1 MGISTNFILIFL
13 LAALLAYISFLLWK
27 PLKVSEPSS
36 KLICFF
42 LALAFSVFLGLVYLL
57 GFTLGGTAF
66 SLMMFGHTI
75 SYILAGICSVLL
87 CAYTIK
93 ILPSKIGNG
102 TAFHCFCNISF
113 VVFLVLGIGE
123 IATAHSSNFVLSTLP
138 NAVFDNTVLGISNIG
153 VALCAACIRPSKKV
167 SPAVPEASPSP
178 AQVSMPVETPSAD
191 TSDSEQNDPPAV
203 KNAPDPDV
211 PLCVPAAQSQK
222 DSVSTKA
229 VIHFS
234 VSKKVLLVVAFIIVL
249 MIGILTGLFLG
260 EGYFAPHFTPSSPYI
275 DSLKAAEK
283 SAAST
288 AYSNGYKSGYA
299 SGQIDGYNSASE
311 ASRDA
316 YSEAWLNGWDGGYN
330 SGYEEGY
337 NAGYDDGYY
346 AY

>member
-1 MGISTNFILIFL
+1 MGISTNFMLIFL

-167 SPAVPEASPSP
+167 SPTVPEASPAP
-178 AQVSMPVETPSAD
+178 AQVSLPVETPSAD
-191 TSDSEQNDPPAV
+191 TSDPEQTGLPVV
-203 KNAPDPDV
+203 KNVPDSIAPS
-211 PLCVPAAQSQK
+211 CVPAAQPQK
-222 DSVSTKA
+222 DSAASSKA
-229 VIHFS
+229 VIRFS
-234 VSKKVLLVVAFIIVL
+234 VSKKVLLTVAFVVVL
-249 MIGILTGLFLG
+249 LVGVLVGLLLG
-260 EGYFAPHFTPSSPYI
+260 EGYFAPNFIPSSPYI
-275 DSLKAAEK
+275 DSLKDSVEDAHSE
-283 SAAST
+283 
-288 AYSNGYKSGYA
+288 GYQKGYFA
-299 SGQIDGYNSASE
+299 GKDVGKQSWYAD
-311 ASRDA
+311 
-316 YSEAWLNGWDGGYN
+316 
-330 SGYEEGY
+330 GY
-337 NAGYDDGYY
+337 NAGLSDGYGAGY
-346 AY
+346 SGGYEDGYNEGYDYFLLGTL

>member
-1 MGISTNFILIFL
+1 MGISTNFMLIFL

-138 NAVFDNTVLGISNIG
+138 NAVFDNTVLGISYIG

-167 SPAVPEASPSP
+167 SPTVPEASPSP

-191 TSDSEQNDPPAV
+191 TSDPEQNDPPAV
-203 KNAPDPDV
+203 KNASDSAV
-211 PLCVPAAQSQK
+211 PSCTPAAQPQK
-222 DSVSTKA
+222 DSAASPKA

-234 VSKKVLLVVAFIIVL
+234 ISKKVLLAVAFVVVL
-249 MIGILTGLFLG
+249 LVGVLVGLLLG
-260 EGYFAPHFTPSSPYI
+260 EGYFAPNFIPSSPYI
-275 DSLKAAEK
+275 DSLKDSVEDAHSE
-283 SAAST
+283 
-288 AYSNGYKSGYA
+288 GYQKGYFA
-299 SGQIDGYNSASE
+299 GKDVGKQSWYADGYNAGLSDGYGAG
-311 ASRDA
+311 
-316 YSEAWLNGWDGGYN
+316 YSGGY
-330 SGYEEGY
+330 EDGY
-337 NAGYDDGYY
+337 NEGYDDGYY

>member
-1 MGISTNFILIFL
+1 MGISTNFMLIFL

-102 TAFHCFCNISF
+102 TAFYCFCNISF

-167 SPAVPEASPSP
+167 SPTVPEASPAP
-178 AQVSMPVETPSAD
+178 AQVSLPVETPSAD
-191 TSDSEQNDPPAV
+191 TSDPEQTGLPVV
-203 KNAPDPDV
+203 KNVPDSITPS
-211 PLCVPAAQSQK
+211 CVPAAQPQK
-222 DSVSTKA
+222 DSAASSKA
-229 VIHFS
+229 VIRFS
-234 VSKKVLLVVAFIIVL
+234 VSKKVLLTVAFVVVL
-249 MIGILTGLFLG
+249 LVGVLVGLLLG
-260 EGYFAPHFTPSSPYI
+260 EGYFAPNFIPSSPYI
-275 DSLKAAEK
+275 DSLNDSVEDAHSE
-283 SAAST
+283 
-288 AYSNGYKSGYA
+288 GYQKGYFA
-299 SGQIDGYNSASE
+299 GKDVGKQSWYADGYNAGLSDGYGAG
-311 ASRDA
+311 
-316 YSEAWLNGWDGGYN
+316 YSGGY
-330 SGYEEGY
+330 EDGY
-337 NAGYDDGYY
+337 NEGYDDGYY

>member
-1 MGISTNFILIFL
+1 
-13 LAALLAYISFLLWK
+13 
-27 PLKVSEPSS
+27 
-36 KLICFF
+36 
-42 LALAFSVFLGLVYLL
+42 
-57 GFTLGGTAF
+57 
-66 SLMMFGHTI
+66 MMFGHTI

-178 AQVSMPVETPSAD
+178 AHVSMPVETPSAD

-211 PLCVPAAQSQK
+211 PLCVPAVQSQK

>member
-1 MGISTNFILIFL
+1 MGISTNFMLFFL

-102 TAFHCFCNISF
+102 TAFYCFCNISF

-167 SPAVPEASPSP
+167 SPTVPEASPAP
-178 AQVSMPVETPSAD
+178 AQVSLPVETPSAD
-191 TSDSEQNDPPAV
+191 TSDPEQTGLPVV
-203 KNAPDPDV
+203 KNVPDSITPS
-211 PLCVPAAQSQK
+211 CVPAAQPQK
-222 DSVSTKA
+222 DSAASSKA
-229 VIHFS
+229 VIRFS
-234 VSKKVLLVVAFIIVL
+234 VSKKVLLTVAFVVVL
-249 MIGILTGLFLG
+249 LVGVLVGLLLG
-260 EGYFAPHFTPSSPYI
+260 EGYFAPNFIPSSPYI
-275 DSLKAAEK
+275 DSLNDSVEDAHSE
-283 SAAST
+283 
-288 AYSNGYKSGYA
+288 GYQKGYFA
-299 SGQIDGYNSASE
+299 GKDVGKQSWYADGYNAGLSDGYGAG
-311 ASRDA
+311 
-316 YSEAWLNGWDGGYN
+316 YSGGY
-330 SGYEEGY
+330 EDGY
-337 NAGYDDGYY
+337 NEGYDDGYY

>member
-1 MGISTNFILIFL
+1 MGISTNFMLIFL

-138 NAVFDNTVLGISNIG
+138 NAVFDNTVLGISYIG
-153 VALCAACIRPSKKV
+153 VALCAACIRPSAKD
-167 SPAVPEASPSP
+167 SPAAPKASPSP
-178 AQVSMPVETPSAD
+178 TQISLPTEAPSAD
-191 TSDSEQNDPPAV
+191 TSDPEQTGLPVVENIADSV
-203 KNAPDPDV
+203 APS
-211 PLCVPAAQSQK
+211 CVPVVQPQK
-222 DSVSTKA
+222 DSTSSRA
-229 VIHFS
+229 LIHFS
-234 VSKKVLLVVAFIIVL
+234 VSKKVLLTVAFVVVL
-249 MIGILTGLFLG
+249 LVGVLVGLLLG
-260 EGYFAPHFTPSSPYI
+260 EGYFAPNFIPSSPYI
-275 DSLKAAEK
+275 DSLKDSVEDAHSE
-283 SAAST
+283 
-288 AYSNGYKSGYA
+288 GYQKGYFA
-299 SGQIDGYNSASE
+299 GKDVGKQSWYADGYNAGLSDGYGAG
-311 ASRDA
+311 
-316 YSEAWLNGWDGGYN
+316 YSGGY
-330 SGYEEGY
+330 EDGY
-337 NAGYDDGYY
+337 NEGYDDGYY

>member
-1 MGISTNFILIFL
+1 MGISTNFMLIFL

-102 TAFHCFCNISF
+102 TAFYCFCNISF

-167 SPAVPEASPSP
+167 SPTVPEASPAP
-178 AQVSMPVETPSAD
+178 AQVSLPVETPSAD
-191 TSDSEQNDPPAV
+191 TSDPEQTSLPVV
-203 KNAPDPDV
+203 KNVPDSIAPS
-211 PLCVPAAQSQK
+211 CVPAAQPQK
-222 DSVSTKA
+222 DSAASSKA
-229 VIHFS
+229 VIRFS
-234 VSKKVLLVVAFIIVL
+234 VSKKVLLTVAFVVVL
-249 MIGILTGLFLG
+249 LVGVLVGLLLG
-260 EGYFAPHFTPSSPYI
+260 EGYFAPNFIPSSPYI
-275 DSLKAAEK
+275 DSLKDSVEDAHSE
-283 SAAST
+283 
-288 AYSNGYKSGYA
+288 GYQKGYFA
-299 SGQIDGYNSASE
+299 GKDVGKQSWYADGYNAGLSDGYGAG
-311 ASRDA
+311 
-316 YSEAWLNGWDGGYN
+316 YSGGY
-330 SGYEEGY
+330 EDGY
-337 NAGYDDGYY
+337 NEGYDDGYY

>member
-1 MGISTNFILIFL
+1 MGISTNFMLIFL

-102 TAFHCFCNISF
+102 TAFYCFCNISF

-167 SPAVPEASPSP
+167 SPTVPEASPAP
-178 AQVSMPVETPSAD
+178 AQVSLPVETPSAD
-191 TSDSEQNDPPAV
+191 TSDPEQTGLPVV
-203 KNAPDPDV
+203 KNVPDSIAPS
-211 PLCVPAAQSQK
+211 CVPAAQPQK
-222 DSVSTKA
+222 DSAASSKA
-229 VIHFS
+229 VIRFS
-234 VSKKVLLVVAFIIVL
+234 VSKKVLLTVAFVVVL
-249 MIGILTGLFLG
+249 LVGVLVGLLLG
-260 EGYFAPHFTPSSPYI
+260 EGYFAPNFIPSSPYI
-275 DSLKAAEK
+275 DSLKDSVEDAHSE
-283 SAAST
+283 
-288 AYSNGYKSGYA
+288 GYQKGYFA
-299 SGQIDGYNSASE
+299 GKDVGKQSWYADGYNAGLSDGYGAG
-311 ASRDA
+311 
-316 YSEAWLNGWDGGYN
+316 YSGGY
-330 SGYEEGY
+330 EDGY
-337 NAGYDDGYY
+337 NEGYDDGYY

>member
-1 MGISTNFILIFL
+1 MGISTNFMLIFL

-167 SPAVPEASPSP
+167 SPTVPEASPAP
-178 AQVSMPVETPSAD
+178 AQVSLPVETPSAD
-191 TSDSEQNDPPAV
+191 TSDPEQTGLPVV
-203 KNAPDPDV
+203 KNVPDSIAPS
-211 PLCVPAAQSQK
+211 CVPAAQPQK
-222 DSVSTKA
+222 DSAASSKA
-229 VIHFS
+229 VIRFS
-234 VSKKVLLVVAFIIVL
+234 VSKKVLLTVAFVVVL
-249 MIGILTGLFLG
+249 LVGVLVGLLLG
-260 EGYFAPHFTPSSPYI
+260 EGYFAPNFIPSSPYI
-275 DSLKAAEK
+275 DSLKDSVEDAHSE
-283 SAAST
+283 
-288 AYSNGYKSGYA
+288 GYQKGYFA
-299 SGQIDGYNSASE
+299 GKDVGKQSWYADGYNAGLSDGYGAG
-311 ASRDA
+311 
-316 YSEAWLNGWDGGYN
+316 YSGGY
-330 SGYEEGY
+330 EDGY
-337 NAGYDDGYY
+337 NEGYDDGYY

>member
-1 MGISTNFILIFL
+1 
-13 LAALLAYISFLLWK
+13 
-27 PLKVSEPSS
+27 
-36 KLICFF
+36 
-42 LALAFSVFLGLVYLL
+42 
-57 GFTLGGTAF
+57 
-66 SLMMFGHTI
+66 
-75 SYILAGICSVLL
+75 
-87 CAYTIK
+87 
-93 ILPSKIGNG
+93 
-102 TAFHCFCNISF
+102 
-113 VVFLVLGIGE
+113 
-123 IATAHSSNFVLSTLP
+123 
-138 NAVFDNTVLGISNIG
+138 
-153 VALCAACIRPSKKV
+153 
-167 SPAVPEASPSP
+167 
-178 AQVSMPVETPSAD
+178 MPVETPSAD

-211 PLCVPAAQSQK
+211 PLCVPAVQSQK

-260 EGYFAPHFTPSSPYI
+260 EGYFAPSSPYI